1 MLNRPQLTLL
11 ALALAAALPAAAQ
24 SNAEVLNEIKALRD
38 RVNQLEQQ
46 LKDSQAK
53 AAAAPKPQWGMTP
66 EQAAELNRI
75 TVKTEA
81 LEDSREA
88 SGFGGL
94 KISGQ
99 MQAAYIYNRAQ
110 DLAGFQFLDSVANYG
125 YNYWNS
131 YIGMAILDFQKEM
144 SDGTK
149 WRLTLAPQRGVGSTI
164 DGYSIVHEASVSVPL
179 TDLQTRLIAGQIPD
193 WSGYEYLQPT
203 LNKLI
208 THNLLFDFTL
218 PTGYTGAG
226 VDITTGK
233 WVTKAMLAQM
243 NQNAN
248 YSAAKGSVVA
258 VRVDYARGEYQG
270 FGAAG
275 VYGQAPNFVNGYACD
290 DCTATDSNLGLI
302 EVDGYFVRGDWT
314 VQGQLSYGYA
324 EGCGH
329 HRQCHRRLRTAS
341 WYGLS
346 ALAAYKFTP
355 RFEGVGAHR
364 LRQQR
369 EERRRPAG
377 LQLRRLSNGIGRGAS
392 AAGDGQLRQ
401 GRVGGRQ
408 PLCPVVGMNY
418 VFDESTIFKVEYRY
432 DGANQPV
439 FEYVD
444 DGTYRK
450 NNSVFGASV
459 SGLAI
464 CAAGPDPAAW
474 PRRSMRGHEHA
485 DAGSTDEGPGS
496 TRRADGV
503 DQPPA

>member
-1 MLNRPQLTLL
+1 MLTRPKLTLL
-11 ALALAAALPAAAQ
+11 ALALSAALPVAAQ
-24 SNAEVLNEIKALRD
+24 SNAEVLSEIKALRD

-46 LKDSQAK
+46 LKESQAK
-53 AAAAPKPQWGMTP
+53 AAAAPQPQWGMTP
-66 EQAAELNRI
+66 EQAAELNRL

-88 SGFGGL
+88 SGFTGL

-144 SDGTK
+144 QDGTR
-149 WRLTLAPQRGVGSTI
+149 WRLTLAPQRGVGSVI
-164 DGYSIVHEASVSVPL
+164 DGYSIVQEASVSVPL
-179 TDLQTRLIAGQIPD
+179 TDLQTRFIAGQIPD

-218 PTGYTGAG
+218 PTGYIGAG
-226 VDITTGK
+226 LDVTSGK

-248 YSAAKGSVVA
+248 YSAAKGSVLA

-275 VYGQAPNFVNGYACD
+275 VYGQAPNFVNPPASGNGN
-290 DCTATDSNLGLI
+290 SNLGLI

-314 VQGQLSYGYA
+314 VQGQLSYGYQQDA
-324 EGCGH
+324 AITANASGGL
-329 HRQCHRRLRTAS
+329 QTAS

-346 ALAAYKFTP
+346 TLAAYKFTP
-355 RFEGVGAHR
+355 RFEGVGR
-364 LRQQR
+364 FDYLNNSRNGG
-369 EERRRPAG
+369 G
-377 LQLRRLSNGIGRGAS
+377 LLGYGIDSGNGIGPDGSLGCVQGAAAVDPGCS
-392 AAGDGQLRQ
+392 DGANRYALAAGL
-401 GRVGGRQ
+401 
-408 PLCPVVGMNY
+408 NY
-418 VFDESTIFKVEYRY
+418 RFNEYTIFKAEYRY
-432 DGANQPV
+432 DWANQPV
-439 FEYVD
+439 FLYVN
-444 DGTYRK
+444 DGSYRK
-450 NNSVFGASV
+450 SNSVLGASV
-459 SGLAI
+459 VVSF
-464 CAAGPDPAAW
+464 
-474 PRRSMRGHEHA
+474 
-485 DAGSTDEGPGS
+485 
-496 TRRADGV
+496 
-503 DQPPA
+503 